1 MKKAALCT
9 QGEFFR
15 TKSSQSFR
23 TWKAIVVYNFP
34 VIFHGRFGLKL
45 ICRVTIE
52 AKLRSCAIVK

>member
-9 QGEFFR
+9 QGEFFW

-34 VIFHGRFGLKL
+34 VMFH
-45 ICRVTIE
+45 
-52 AKLRSCAIVK
+52 